1 MAFEPG
7 AMTDTPFQPVRP
19 PPASDRWR
27 LAIAYEAALAK
38 STVDRTVVEV
48 PIADEIG
55 GGGA

>member
-1 MAFEPG
+1 MR
-7 AMTDTPFQPVRP
+7 TDTPSQPVRP
-19 PPASDRWR
+19 PPASNRWR

-38 STVDRTVVEV
+38 STVDRTFVEV